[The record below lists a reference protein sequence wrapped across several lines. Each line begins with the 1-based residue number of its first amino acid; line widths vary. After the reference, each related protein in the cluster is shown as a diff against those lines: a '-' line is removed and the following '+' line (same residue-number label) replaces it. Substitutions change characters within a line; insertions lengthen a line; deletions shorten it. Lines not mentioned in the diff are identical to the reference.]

1 MTVSEQRAA
10 FEKLRALAE
19 AALVDPNARET
30 FDDAAGPITVL
41 VLLGNIEGKQR
52 GYDDLHQMVPG
63 RGDIWTK
70 IDLLLKSLATMT
82 AARDEACGIA
92 ETAIKLQGDFIGR
105 RDQRGSAR
113 IAELRKVGT

>member
-1 MTVSEQRAA
+1 MTAEQRALI
-10 FEKLRALAE
+10 EKLRTLAA
-19 AALVDPNARET
+19 AALVDSNAREA
-30 FDDAAGPITVL
+30 FVDAAGPMTVL
-41 VLLGNIEGKQR
+41 VSLGDIDAKQR

-63 RGDIWTK
+63 HGDIWTK
-70 IDLLLKSLATMT
+70 IDLLLKSLAAMT

-113 IAELRKVGT
+113 IAELRKVGAP